1 MEIRFLG
8 AAKEVTG
15 SMHMVSIGD
24 FDIILDAGKFSGP
37 RKIERE
43 KNGRFFFNPEEAER
57 IILSHSHLDHS
68 GRLPILMRRGFH
80 GKIFTTGATADVM
93 DVILRDAAEIEEKYI
108 DMLRET
114 LEDEPVEP
122 LFTYSDVKAIYSHL
136 VTYDYYKEFNLR
148 DDITVTFYDAGH
160 ILGSASTKLTVQGKN
175 SEINLL
181 YTGDVGRPDMPFVRD
196 PDIVKNVD
204 YLIIEAT
211 YGDSLHESLGLAV
224 EKIKRLVIWIY
235 RHDGKLI
242 VPSFALGRT
251 QNLIYILNYLV
262 EHGHI
267 PVVPTYID
275 SPLATDIVDLYRSHK
290 ECYDE
295 ETWELIN
302 SGDNPLEFKGLHFV
316 KSDSES
322 RDLDYLRGP
331 AIIISSS
338 GMCTGGR
345 VVRHLYHYIDKRNT
359 AVLFTGYQ
367 AEGTLGREILEGAR
381 YIKLYGKRLSVRARI
396 EQINGLS
403 AHADQKELLNYIKH
417 LGNIKKIF
425 LVHGEKRAL
434 NTFSKILKKN
444 CYDVKIPSLGNV
456 WKLEKP

>member
-1 MEIRFLG
+1 M
-8 AAKEVTG
+8 
-15 SMHMVSIGD
+15 
-24 FDIILDAGKFSGP
+24 
-37 RKIERE
+37 
-43 KNGRFFFNPEEAER
+43 
-57 IILSHSHLDHS
+57 
-68 GRLPILMRRGFH
+68 
-80 GKIFTTGATADVM
+80 
-93 DVILRDAAEIEEKYI
+93 
-108 DMLRET
+108 
-114 LEDEPVEP
+114 
-122 LFTYSDVKAIYSHL
+122 
-136 VTYDYYKEFNLR
+136 
-148 DDITVTFYDAGH
+148 
-160 ILGSASTKLTVQGKN
+160 
-175 SEINLL
+175 
-181 YTGDVGRPDMPFVRD
+181 
-196 PDIVKNVD
+196 
-204 YLIIEAT
+204 
-211 YGDSLHESLGLAV
+211 
-224 EKIKRLVIWIY
+224 IWIY

-367 AEGTLGREILEGAR
+367 AEGTLGREI
-381 YIKLYGKRLSVRARI
+381 
-396 EQINGLS
+396 
-403 AHADQKELLNYIKH
+403 
-417 LGNIKKIF
+417 
-425 LVHGEKRAL
+425 
-434 NTFSKILKKN
+434 
-444 CYDVKIPSLGNV
+444 
-456 WKLEKP
+456 

>member
-1 MEIRFLG
+1 
-8 AAKEVTG
+8 
-15 SMHMVSIGD
+15 
-24 FDIILDAGKFSGP
+24 
-37 RKIERE
+37 
-43 KNGRFFFNPEEAER
+43 
-57 IILSHSHLDHS
+57 
-68 GRLPILMRRGFH
+68 
-80 GKIFTTGATADVM
+80 
-93 DVILRDAAEIEEKYI
+93 
-108 DMLRET
+108 
-114 LEDEPVEP
+114 
-122 LFTYSDVKAIYSHL
+122 
-136 VTYDYYKEFNLR
+136 
-148 DDITVTFYDAGH
+148 
-160 ILGSASTKLTVQGKN
+160 
-175 SEINLL
+175 
-181 YTGDVGRPDMPFVRD
+181 MPFVRD
-196 PDIVKNVD
+196 PDMVKDVN

-211 YGDSLHESLGLAV
+211 YGDSLHESLNLAI

-403 AHADQKELLNYIKH
+403 AHADQKELLNYIRH